1 MNRLVA
7 ARLLTLLVLPICFSL
22 FAAEAAAQGQ
32 GTVALKL
39 PSKFAGKTV
48 GVRGASV
55 NVSWSMTV
63 DEVTADG
70 TVRGKMT
77 YRGTTCGADNADYTA
92 KLSADGKTLTIPMP
106 FSGGV
111 FCQGFVFQF
120 TRKDG
125 TNHFEGINEGQNQRG
140 YPYTLKITL
149 DPTQ

>member
-1 MNRLVA
+1 MKRA
-7 ARLLTLLVLPICFSL
+7 VLASL
-22 FAAEAAAQGQ
+22 FVLLPFAAGPFAAD
-32 GTVALKL
+32 LNL

-48 GVRGASV
+48 AVRGASV

-63 DEVTADG
+63 DEVTSDG

-77 YRGTTCGADNADYTA
+77 YRGTVCGADNADYTA
-92 KLSADGKTLTIPMP
+92 KLSTDGKTLTIPMP

-125 TNHFEGINEGQNQRG
+125 TSHFEGTHEGQSQRG
-140 YPYTLKITL
+140 SPYTLKITL
-149 DPTQ
+149 DPAQ